1 MTENNALPPKPSPR
15 DLAREA
21 RRLERIRQLESAE
34 PRVIQLRPPAARMG
48 ELELGPA
55 PDPKEAA

>member
-1 MTENNALPPKPSPR
+1 MTENSALPPKPSPR

-21 RRLERIRQLESAE
+21 RRLERIRQLEADE
-34 PRVIQLRPPAARMG
+34 PRVIQFRPTAVRAAERHVD
-48 ELELGPA
+48 PT

>member
-34 PRVIQLRPPAARMG
+34 PRVIHLHAPTARIG
-48 ELELGPA
+48 ELELGPS

>member
-21 RRLERIRQLESAE
+21 RRLHRIRQLERSEA
-34 PRVIQLRPPAARMG
+34 RVIQLHVPAER
-48 ELELGPA
+48 ELGPA
-55 PDPKEAA
+55 PEPKDAA

>member
-1 MTENNALPPKPSPR
+1 MTENSALPPKPSPR

-21 RRLERIRQLESAE
+21 RRLHRIRQLEATE
-34 PRVIQLRPPAARMG
+34 PRVIPFRALASTDRHV
-48 ELELGPA
+48 GPA

>member
-1 MTENNALPPKPSPR
+1 MTESNAVPPKPSPR

-21 RRLERIRQLESAE
+21 RRLERIRQLESTE
-34 PRVIQLRPPAARMG
+34 PRIIELRASPIRSNEPHFD
-48 ELELGPA
+48 PS

>member
-1 MTENNALPPKPSPR
+1 MTENNASPPKPSPR

-34 PRVIQLRPPAARMG
+34 PRVIQLRASPFQHVDSP
-48 ELELGPA
+48 